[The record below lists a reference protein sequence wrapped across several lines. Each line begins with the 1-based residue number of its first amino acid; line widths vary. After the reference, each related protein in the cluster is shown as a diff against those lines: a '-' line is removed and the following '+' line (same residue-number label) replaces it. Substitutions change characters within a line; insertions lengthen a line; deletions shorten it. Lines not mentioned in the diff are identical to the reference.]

1 MEENTNNQPQQP
13 PIAPGVE
20 AKASPKVS
28 DELSSVASNPKQ
40 NMLIIAAGIIAAL
53 VMVYN
58 IFTGDDKGT
67 KNTID
72 KVEKP
77 KIVTKPTQQ
86 IDSSMIG
93 VMPAL
98 PKAPELKDPS
108 APPPPQVLPTPPALP
123 KKAEPEKSAPPKVIA
138 QPVAPPITKK
148 QPDSPLPPKIKDPA
162 FDGSENKKLTSSFI
176 PKAGVST
183 QDRQKKIARQ
193 KSTIMLLSGVETKT
207 QEQLDQDKAF
217 KKRNDLEYVLA
228 KGKIIDAVIETAI
241 NTDFPGEIRA
251 VIARDVFSE
260 SGKVIL
266 VPKGSRVFG
275 NFASGVDAL
284 YGRISIKWERIDLPT
299 GYTLSFDA
307 TGIDNLGRKGAQG
320 RLDTKVKE
328 KLSNAI
334 LSTALNVAFATAVDK
349 LVPPEQSESQTAS
362 TQGQATGIQTAVQA
376 VYNDQTLSPAI
387 KIAQMCTAARGAVD
401 SSSSSYTQVNTACQ
415 TALTSPQGQNQATA
429 DSLYNSLMQVAN
441 TSLAA
446 SSTNSTPTKAQDA
459 TKKGMEDF
467 TKSVTDIM
475 KQTEQKPTITIDQGT
490 VIKIYVN
497 KDYTF
502 PRSAITK
509 SRLLQ

>member
-1 MEENTNNQPQQP
+1 
-13 PIAPGVE
+13 
-20 AKASPKVS
+20 
-28 DELSSVASNPKQ
+28 
-40 NMLIIAAGIIAAL
+40 
-53 VMVYN
+53 
-58 IFTGDDKGT
+58 
-67 KNTID
+67 
-72 KVEKP
+72 
-77 KIVTKPTQQ
+77 
-86 IDSSMIG
+86 
-93 VMPAL
+93 
-98 PKAPELKDPS
+98 
-108 APPPPQVLPTPPALP
+108 
-123 KKAEPEKSAPPKVIA
+123 
-138 QPVAPPITKK
+138 
-148 QPDSPLPPKIKDPA
+148 
-162 FDGSENKKLTSSFI
+162 
-176 PKAGVST
+176 
-183 QDRQKKIARQ
+183 
-193 KSTIMLLSGVETKT
+193 MLLAGVETKT

-266 VPKGSRVFG
+266 IPKGSRVFG
-275 NFASGVDAL
+275 NFASGVDSL
-284 YGRISIKWERIDLPT
+284 YGRINIKWERIDLPT
-299 GYTLSFDA
+299 GYTLTFDA

-320 RLDTKVKE
+320 RLDNKVKE
-328 KLSNAI
+328 KLGSAI
-334 LSTALNVAFATAVDK
+334 ISTALNVAFATAVDK
-349 LVPPEQSESQTAS
+349 MVPPEQTASQTAA

-376 VYNDQTLSPAI
+376 VYNDQTLTPPN

-401 SSSSSYTQVNTACQ
+401 SSSSNFTLVNTACQ

-441 TSLAA
+441 TSLA
-446 SSTNSTPTKAQDA
+446 SSATNSTPTKAEDA

-475 KQTEQKPTITIDQGT
+475 KQTEQKPTITIDQGV